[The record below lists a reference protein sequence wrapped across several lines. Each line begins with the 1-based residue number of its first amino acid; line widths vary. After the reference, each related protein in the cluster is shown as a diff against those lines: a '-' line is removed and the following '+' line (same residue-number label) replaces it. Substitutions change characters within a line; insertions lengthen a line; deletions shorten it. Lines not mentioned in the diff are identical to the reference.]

1 MGRLI
6 FALVLHL
13 PDIATRSSSELR
25 DALQGSSPIAGK
37 VHGRTC
43 EKYVQRFD
51 SRLPSGPSPSVSS
64 TPLTLRSTVIIAQ
77 ELHVEDA
84 VETSAFLVVLV
95 RPGGLEASPEH
106 GQALSSR
113 LRWKTL
119 VSVLDF
125 CFC

>member
-1 MGRLI
+1 M
-6 FALVLHL
+6 
-13 PDIATRSSSELR
+13 
-25 DALQGSSPIAGK
+25 
-37 VHGRTC
+37 
-43 EKYVQRFD
+43 QRFD
-51 SRLPSGPSPSVSS
+51 SLLPSGTSPLVGS

-84 VETSAFLVVLV
+84 VETSAFIVVLV